1 MWLYNCG
8 AESIIYLI
16 SGSWEKQNQCL
27 WIMLPTSERGYHSL
41 YLQAITHADRDRK
54 EERELINAPPQYA
67 IKLKDLAKADKR
79 HPTLFCCALSL
90 STPTHFTPPIPSL
103 LLHLDSWGPRS
114 HISGNFLKCHSSRR
128 PEWLNSMGSI
138 AARAVHIHRAQWA
151 LLSPSSRLPTRWLS
165 PQLRHLA
172 AKSVQPCMHLCVS
185 KPPLSLAF
193 LRPPPLHI

>member
-1 MWLYNCG
+1 MSLNYAANIREGLSFALSPSNNTCRPRQKG
-8 AESIIYLI
+8 GEGTY
-16 SGSWEKQNQCL
+16 QC
-27 WIMLPTSERGYHSL
+27 S
-41 YLQAITHADRDRK
+41 
-54 EERELINAPPQYA
+54 PPQYA

-128 PEWLNSMGSI
+128 PERLNSMGSI
-138 AARAVHIHRAQWA
+138 AAWAEHMHRTQWA

-165 PQLRHLA
+165 PRLRHLE

-193 LRPPPLHI
+193 LRPPFISSPHLLVLRVQPVMVTQPGARMKR